1 MSKNANTDSNVQ
13 SLRLIFDDQGGE
25 KLESVGVT
33 SEMLQSLFGDVG
45 IDVLSV
51 KTRSQFNQAVDYC
64 LSTADGAMAFARRL
78 GQFVLVEL
86 SGKTDLNSRM
96 RADAIS
102 SWLNGDPTARAKM
115 AKSERIASSGLT
127 LVKG

>member
-1 MSKNANTDSNVQ
+1 MSKSANPDSNVQ
-13 SLRLIFDDQGGE
+13 SLRRVFDDHGGE
-25 KLESVGVT
+25 ALESVGVT
-33 SEMLQSLFGDVG
+33 SEMLQSLFGEVG
-45 IDVLSV
+45 IDVLSD

-64 LSTADGAMAFARRL
+64 LSTVEGAQAFAQRL
-78 GQFVLVEL
+78 GHFVLAEL

-115 AKSERIASSGLT
+115 AKSERIASSGFT